1 MKKKILCVAV
11 IALLVTACAGKEGIS
26 QAPSDSVSIYETSSS
41 VAATEKESLSSA
53 PTLTPPDNIYY
64 INENISAKIG
74 DRLEELYKGDK
85 VTTYEYETYEYMGA
99 FSKPVQTK
107 ELSRI
112 MNENEIIDIIWN
124 VGILNTDNHISRIA
138 INGKEM
144 TYLYE
149 KEEIK
154 SAMGYVW
161 KLRGFTYEGREYTF
175 ENEKNSSGAIFMDF
189 LNRKDYSDFNTII
202 YGHNMRNGTMF
213 GSLKKLLNDQEIIE
227 ENPYFY
233 IFTEDKAYMYEIF
246 AVYITTADSK
256 TYNLIETEQEQSEY
270 LDFIDQKATY
280 RSDKEVTAT
289 DKIATLSTCHG
300 LHSNNRTIVH
310 GVLIAEE
317 DR

>member
-1 MKKKILCVAV
+1 MMRKLEVAIV
-11 IALLVTACAGKEGIS
+11 LIIALLVTACAGKEGIS

-64 INENISAKIG
+64 INENISTKIG

-85 VTTYEYETYEYMGA
+85 VTTYEYETYEYMAA

-175 ENEKNSSGAIFMDF
+175 ENDESGYITAISDDNGECIARYVYREPRNKDISIKLIDKVLSYNGTEWVVNTDRDF
-189 LNRKDYSDFNTII
+189 IGNLNRIVGYNDFYDSYNNMLKVGGWLDLDTDTYLRYKKGGNEYSV
-202 YGHNMRNGTMF
+202 
-213 GSLKKLLNDQEIIE
+213 S
-227 ENPYFY
+227 
-233 IFTEDKAYMYEIF
+233 
-246 AVYITTADSK
+246 
-256 TYNLIETEQEQSEY
+256 
-270 LDFIDQKATY
+270 
-280 RSDKEVTAT
+280 
-289 DKIATLSTCHG
+289 
-300 LHSNNRTIVH
+300 
-310 GVLIAEE
+310 
-317 DR
+317 